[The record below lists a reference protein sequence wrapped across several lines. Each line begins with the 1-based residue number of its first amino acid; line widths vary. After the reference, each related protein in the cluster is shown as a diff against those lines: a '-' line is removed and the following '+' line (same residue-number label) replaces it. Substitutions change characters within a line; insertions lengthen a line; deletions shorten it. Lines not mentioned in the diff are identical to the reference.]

1 MKFEEQIERLERI
14 HNLIKRKGTGTPD
27 QFCAKL
33 GISRRQLFRIINLMK
48 NLGATIDYS
57 QSRQTYFYFE
67 SGEFII
73 MKWIPNKQMETMP
86 NKNGK
91 LV

>member
-14 HNLIKRKGTGTPD
+14 HKLIKRKGTGTPD
-27 QFCAKL
+27 QFCQKL
-33 GISRRQLFRIINLMK
+33 GISKRQLFRIINLMK

-67 SGEFII
+67 DGDFII
-73 MKWIPNKQMETMP
+73 MKWIPNKHNDMKP

-91 LV
+91 FV

>member
-1 MKFEEQIERLERI
+1 MKFEEQIKRLERM
-14 HNLIKRKGTGTPD
+14 HNLIKRKATGSPI
-27 QFCAKL
+27 QFSQKL
-33 GISRRQLFRIINLMK
+33 GLSLRQLYRIIALMK
-48 NLGATIDYS
+48 NLGASIDYS

-67 SGEFII
+67 EGDFVI
-73 MKWIPNKQMETMP
+73 MKWIPNKHIETKL